1 VKGKTLGG
9 EISILFLNKSVLS
22 LESDSWVS
30 NIASMIWIR
39 IPFMRLIVPYVCLT
53 CQVGQR
59 GVQVSGGQ
67 KQRIA
72 IARAILKN
80 PPILLLDEATSA
92 LDSESEKLVQEALD
106 TAMQGRTVIL
116 IAHRLSTVVN
126 ADMIAVVEN
135 GEIVETG
142 THQSLLDTS
151 KFYSTLFSM
160 QNLEPAPELR

>member
-1 VKGKTLGG
+1 MYFQTLLLAT
-9 EISILFLNKSVLS
+9 ILFSFTTF
-22 LESDSWVS
+22 
-30 NIASMIWIR
+30 IA
-39 IPFMRLIVPYVCLT
+39 PYVCMKL
-53 CQVGQR
+53 QVGQR

-106 TAMQGRTVIL
+106 TAMEGRTVIL

-135 GEIVETG
+135 GQIVEIG

-160 QNLEPAPELR
+160 QNLESVPELR

>member
-1 VKGKTLGG
+1 MYFKTCLLA
-9 EISILFLNKSVLS
+9 IYFFF
-22 LESDSWVS
+22 
-30 NIASMIWIR
+30 
-39 IPFMRLIVPYVCLT
+39 PFITLTTPYVCLPL
-53 CQVGQR
+53 QVGQR

-126 ADMIAVVEN
+126 ADMIAVVED
-135 GEIVETG
+135 GQIVETG

-160 QNLEPAPELR
+160 QNFEPAPELR